1 MFPIKN
7 AVPTRYPPVVTWAL
21 IAANCLVFF
30 VQLGLSPR
38 EEELFL
44 IRFALIPARYFG
56 LLPVG
61 SPSSLAD
68 YLPFLTMMFL
78 HGGWLHL
85 ILNMWTLWLFGK
97 VIEDRMGSGR
107 FLLFYLVCGI
117 LAAFAH
123 AIFNADSVVPAL
135 GASGAIAG
143 VLGCY
148 VRLFPTARLIVL
160 VPIIIIPF
168 FFEMPAILYVGF
180 WFVMQMLQ
188 GAAELFM
195 PSTGGG
201 VAWWAHI
208 GGFIAGLSLGSLFA
222 RSERN
227 YRRYYPDEGVL
238 GLDPWGRRIRRPL

>member
-7 AVPTRYPPVVTWAL
+7 AVPTRYPPVVTWLL
-21 IAANCLVFF
+21 IGTNCLVFF
-30 VQLGLSPR
+30 VQLGLSPG
-38 EEELFL
+38 EEEWF
-44 IRFALIPARYFG
+44 IFRFALIPARYFTS
-56 LLPVG
+56 LPLV
-61 SPSSLAD
+61 SASTPAD

-97 VIEDRMGSGR
+97 VVEDRLGSGR
-107 FLLFYLVCGI
+107 FLVFYLLCGV

-123 AIFNADSVVPAL
+123 ATFNVTSTVPAI

-148 VRLFPTARLIVL
+148 VRLFPTARLVVVVL
-160 VPIIIIPF
+160 IIIIPF
-168 FFEMPAILYVGF
+168 FFEVPAILYVGF
-180 WFVMQMLQ
+180 WFLMQILQ
-188 GAAELFM
+188 GTVDLFM
-195 PSTGGG
+195 SSTGGG

-208 GGFIAGLSLGSLFA
+208 GGFVAGLVLVPLFA
-222 RSERN
+222 QSEQR

-238 GLDPWGRRIRRPL
+238 GFDPWGRRIRPPL

>member
-61 SPSSLAD
+61 SASSLAD

-143 VLGCY
+143 VLGYY

-227 YRRYYPDEGVL
+227 YRKYYPDEGIL
-238 GLDPWGRRIRRPL
+238 GLDPWGRRIRPPL